1 MAFPDVPVLH
11 AETRLA
17 KAVRAADAS
26 SGATPSGLP
35 TGPELP
41 GSLLMSSLIMG
52 SWIRVNGFRF
62 LDLSYLAGRPGQRQV
77 SPNPEVAV
85 AVLLVRPM
93 AALAGMPCQV

>member
-17 KAVRAADAS
+17 KAVRAADAP

-41 GSLLMSSLIMG
+41 ESIAY
-52 SWIRVNGFRF
+52 GFIAYGF
-62 LDLSYLAGRPGQRQV
+62 MDPG
-77 SPNPEVAV
+77 
-85 AVLLVRPM
+85 
-93 AALAGMPCQV
+93 